1 MKMED
6 AKTILPKNMAEELAQ
21 KIESYGLKD
30 SKAEKIIDEVVKAY
44 EKSLICPA
52 ESIGVISAQSIG
64 EPGTQM
70 NLNTKHFAGVSD
82 IKETK
87 GLPRLIEIFGAR
99 KQSSTPGMKI
109 FLKKPQNNDEK
120 FVRQFSANLLE
131 TLLKDVTSE
140 INVDLM
146 NFRVEIVLDLNEMRN
161 LSIPMEKII
170 DQIAQSKLKAEVKD
184 EGNKIYLNS
193 KVQEVDSLF
202 KLKVQASEIFI
213 SGVKGIRQVLPQ
225 KKSTEYVLITA
236 GSNLKQVLS
245 MPEVDSQRTITNDIF
260 EINKVLGI
268 EAARTSIIE
277 ETMNVFNEQGLAIDI
292 RHIMLMADVM
302 THDGMVKG
310 IGRYGVSGQKSSVL
324 ARASFEVALKH
335 LFSASVHGEV
345 DELKGVVEN
354 VMINQTIPVGT
365 GAYKLKLK
373 EVKKK

>member
-1 MKMED
+1 
-6 AKTILPKNMAEELAQ
+6 
-21 KIESYGLKD
+21 
-30 SKAEKIIDEVVKAY
+30 
-44 EKSLICPA
+44 
-52 ESIGVISAQSIG
+52 
-64 EPGTQM
+64 
-70 NLNTKHFAGVSD
+70 
-82 IKETK
+82 
-87 GLPRLIEIFGAR
+87 
-99 KQSSTPGMKI
+99 
-109 FLKKPQNNDEK
+109 
-120 FVRQFSANLLE
+120 
-131 TLLKDVTSE
+131 
-140 INVDLM
+140 
-146 NFRVEIVLDLNEMRN
+146 
-161 LSIPMEKII
+161 
-170 DQIAQSKLKAEVKD
+170 VKD

>member
-1 MKMED
+1 MKLED
-6 AKTILPKNMAEELAQ
+6 AKKILPKNMAEELAK
-21 KIESYGLKD
+21 KIESYKLKD
-30 SKAEKIIDEVVKAY
+30 SKIEKIIDEVVKAY
-44 EKSLICPA
+44 ENSLICPA

-109 FLKKPQNNDEK
+109 FLKKPYNTDEK

-131 TLLKDVTSE
+131 TLLKDVASE

-161 LSIPMEKII
+161 LSIPMEKILS
-170 DQIAQSKLKAEVKD
+170 QITISKLKAEVKD

-202 KLKVQASEIFI
+202 KLKVQASELFI

-225 KKSTEYVLITA
+225 KKSNEYILITA
-236 GSNLKQVLS
+236 GSNLKQILS

>member
-1 MKMED
+1 
-6 AKTILPKNMAEELAQ
+6 
-21 KIESYGLKD
+21 
-30 SKAEKIIDEVVKAY
+30 
-44 EKSLICPA
+44 
-52 ESIGVISAQSIG
+52 
-64 EPGTQM
+64 M

-109 FLKKPQNNDEK
+109 FLKKPYNNDEK

-161 LSIPMEKII
+161 LSIPMEKILS
-170 DQIAQSKLKAEVKD
+170 QITLSKLKAEVKD

-225 KKSTEYVLITA
+225 KKSTEYILITA

>member
-1 MKMED
+1 MKLED
-6 AKTILPKNMAEELAQ
+6 AKKILPKNMAEELAQ
-21 KIESYGLKD
+21 KIESYKLKD
-30 SKAEKIIDEVVKAY
+30 SKAEKIIDEVIKAY
-44 EKSLICPA
+44 ENSLICPA

-109 FLKKPQNNDEK
+109 FLKKPYNNDEK

-170 DQIAQSKLKAEVKD
+170 SQITLSKLKAEVKD

>member
-1 MKMED
+1 MKLED
-6 AKTILPKNMAEELAQ
+6 ANKILPKNMAEELAQ
-21 KIESYGLKD
+21 KIESYKIKD

-109 FLKKPQNNDEK
+109 FLKKPHNNDEK

-131 TLLKDVTSE
+131 TLLKDVASE

-161 LSIPMEKII
+161 LSIPMEKILS
-170 DQIAQSKLKAEVKD
+170 QITQSKLKAEIKD

-202 KLKVQASEIFI
+202 KLKVQSSEIFI

-225 KKSTEYVLITA
+225 KKATEYILITA

-302 THDGMVKG
+302 THDGLVKG